1 MEDPIQSL
9 TLAHSWQE
17 TRTQRTRNNSNK
29 KYFRDNS
36 KFNKD
41 LYLDDIKLTDWQEIL
56 NAEKNL
62 NEKVQEAINT
72 LNKIVDKHAP
82 IKLASQSKQRQLNKP
97 WLTKSILKS
106 VKRKQKMYR
115 THFLSKDLQKIGE
128 YKHYAAILSHLKN
141 KSIRCIFFANKRESP
156 TPYFTLLEILKL
168 ENIFKLKIG
177 ALVHKIQYQKKDTPP
192 ALYNLVQPASAV
204 RYYNTRYATP
214 LIKTC
219 ADRFPELIM
228 A

>member
-72 LNKIVDKHAP
+72 LNKIVDKHVP
-82 IKLASQSKQRQLNKP
+82 MKLASQSKQRQLNKS
-97 WLTKSILKS
+97 WLTIPKSILKS

-115 THFLSKDLQKIGE
+115 RYFLSKDIQKISRG
-128 YKHYAAILSHLKN
+128 I
-141 KSIRCIFFANKRESP
+141 
-156 TPYFTLLEILKL
+156 
-168 ENIFKLKIG
+168 
-177 ALVHKIQYQKKDTPP
+177 
-192 ALYNLVQPASAV
+192 
-204 RYYNTRYATP
+204 
-214 LIKTC
+214 
-219 ADRFPELIM
+219 
-228 A
+228 